1 MFKHVIKAST
11 PGSLN
16 EQMDIDRAFLVRVIL
31 PTQDLL
37 AILRAMV
44 VCWPKGRR
52 RIEIYALLICGINPS
67 WWVWLGL

>member
-1 MFKHVIKAST
+1 MFKHVIKAGT
-11 PGSLN
+11 AGCLN

-44 VCWPKGRR
+44 VCWPKGGR